1 MDVNEDFERTFE
13 IGDLVAFISYNYT
26 PDFYYGE
33 DYDGTMGIVVDI
45 EYYGGYTG
53 SHPWMY
59 QVFWFNTQRVTAV
72 VAAHMRIISRPS
84 T

>member
-1 MDVNEDFERTFE
+1 MDVNEDFERPFE

-33 DYDGTMGIVVDI
+33 DYENAMGIVVDI
-45 EYYGGYTG
+45 DYYGD
-53 SHPWMY
+53 SMSQPWMY
-59 QVFWFNTQRVTAV
+59 HVFWFDTQRVTAV
-72 VAAHMRIISRPS
+72 VGGHIRIISRPS